1 LGFDHV
7 ETIEALMM
15 IGIYNFARK
24 KFDAAEYYLLKAI
37 FLAKFAYSEC
47 YPEVMVMHMNLST
60 VYQAEKKFTD
70 AIMSLF
76 MALNI
81 SIKVYGNNHLH
92 TAIIFSALASLHY
105 DIPDIEQAIRYQ
117 QRSISILEELLGS
130 EDERVVEAKNI
141 CEGYR
146 NIQNSKKIREVHE
159 K

>member
-1 LGFDHV
+1 
-7 ETIEALMM
+7 
-15 IGIYNFARK
+15 
-24 KFDAAEYYLLKAI
+24 
-37 FLAKFAYSEC
+37 
-47 YPEVMVMHMNLST
+47 
-60 VYQAEKKFTD
+60 
-70 AIMSLF
+70 

-146 NIQNSKKIREVHE
+146 NIQNSKKVREVHE
-159 K
+159 KEQKNPFGLPSFAKFNQKGPLFDMRERPADFVWKKPKKLRYFF